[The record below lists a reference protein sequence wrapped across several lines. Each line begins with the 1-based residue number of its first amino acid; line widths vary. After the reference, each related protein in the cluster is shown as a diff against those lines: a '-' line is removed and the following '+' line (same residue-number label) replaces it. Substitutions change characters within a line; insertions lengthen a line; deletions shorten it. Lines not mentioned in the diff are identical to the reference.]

1 VGVRGRCWLLARVA
15 GGAIQKRQLAT
26 GGTRTCTGIEDERQY
41 RGRALEDGRGIENER
56 AGVDGSAGE
65 PHEVGRG
72 RMEAAAA
79 GRGGREPGRAAA
91 AARRGEERNLAL

>member
-1 VGVRGRCWLLARVA
+1 L
-15 GGAIQKRQLAT
+15 KT
-26 GGTRTCTGIEDERQY
+26 
-41 RGRALEDGRGIENER
+41 DGGIENER

-65 PHEVGRG
+65 PHEAGRG

-91 AARRGEERNLAL
+91 AATKKKKKLNLLL